1 MLKKNKAFLF
11 LLVAISFSGCNS
23 TTNKVFDNSN
33 KIHINPDYIIIE
45 QPRVV
50 KDQEIQEL
58 LALNFVKGNL
68 NRRQQVLLEYEKA
81 VKNDMRGLDLIAKYI
96 LVNLIK
102 FENEYAPAWNL
113 YGNLLF
119 KSGNYLEAYDAFDAA
134 VDIDPN
140 LVSTYL
146 NRGIALYYGKRP
158 SVAYDDI
165 YKVYMNDRNDPYIM
179 MWLYLVEQ
187 NIRPDEALKN
197 LSERYRLVVSKDNN
211 WAYKIID
218 VILGDLS
225 EDEFWRTIFENNL
238 LEEGGEINK
247 PERLCEAYFYL
258 GKYHQIN
265 GEKEVAQDYFK
276 LSLMTNVK
284 YFIEYQSSTYEVN
297 LYKKIL
303 NEEILEVKTNSEN
316 K

>member
-1 MLKKNKAFLF
+1 MLKKYKAFLLLF
-11 LLVAISFSGCNS
+11 LLMSFSGCNS
-23 TTNKVFDNSN
+23 TYKVVDNPN

-81 VKNDMRGLDLIAKYI
+81 VKNDMLGLDLIAKYI

-134 VDIDPN
+134 IDIDPN

-146 NRGIALYYGKRP
+146 NRGIALYYGKRS

-179 MWLYLVEQ
+179 MGY
-187 NIRPDEALKN
+187 
-197 LSERYRLVVSKDNN
+197 
-211 WAYKIID
+211 
-218 VILGDLS
+218 
-225 EDEFWRTIFENNL
+225 T
-238 LEEGGEINK
+238 
-247 PERLCEAYFYL
+247 
-258 GKYHQIN
+258 
-265 GEKEVAQDYFK
+265 
-276 LSLMTNVK
+276 
-284 YFIEYQSSTYEVN
+284 
-297 LYKKIL
+297 
-303 NEEILEVKTNSEN
+303 
-316 K
+316 

>member
-1 MLKKNKAFLF
+1 M
-11 LLVAISFSGCNS
+11 
-23 TTNKVFDNSN
+23 
-33 KIHINPDYIIIE
+33 
-45 QPRVV
+45 
-50 KDQEIQEL
+50 

-81 VKNDMRGLDLIAKYI
+81 VKNDMLGLDLIAKYI

-146 NRGIALYYGKRP
+146 NRGIALYYGKRS

>member
-1 MLKKNKAFLF
+1 MLKKYKAFLLLF
-11 LLVAISFSGCNS
+11 LLMSFSGCNS
-23 TTNKVFDNSN
+23 TYKVVDNPN
-33 KIHINPDYIIIE
+33 KIQINPDYIIIE

-81 VKNDMRGLDLIAKYI
+81 VKNDMMGLDLIAKYI

-146 NRGIALYYGKRP
+146 NRGIALYYGKRS

>member
-1 MLKKNKAFLF
+1 MLKKYKAFLF

-81 VKNDMRGLDLIAKYI
+81 VKNDMMGLDLIAKYI

-258 GKYHQIN
+258 GKYHQIT

>member
-1 MLKKNKAFLF
+1 MLKKYKAFLF
-11 LLVAISFSGCNS
+11 LLLAISFSGCNS
-23 TTNKVFDNSN
+23 TTNKVVDSSN
-33 KIHINPDYIIIE
+33 KIHINPDYIVIE
-45 QPRVV
+45 QPRVI

-58 LALNFVKGNL
+58 IALNHIKGNF
-68 NRRQQVLLEYEKA
+68 NRRQQVLIEYEKA
-81 VKNDMRGLDLIAKYI
+81 VKNDMMGLDLIAKYI

-102 FENEYAPAWNL
+102 FENEYAPAWTL
-113 YGNLLF
+113 YGSLLF

-165 YKVYMNDRNDPYIM
+165 YKVYLNDRNDPYIM
-179 MWLYLVEQ
+179 MWLYLVDQ
-187 NIRPDEALKN
+187 KLRPDEALKN
-197 LSERYRLVVSKDNN
+197 LSERYRMVVSRDNN

-225 EDEFWRTIFENNL
+225 EDEFWRTIFENNM
-238 LEEGGEINK
+238 LEEGGEVNK

-258 GKYHQIN
+258 GKYHQIK

-276 LSLMTNVK
+276 LSLMTNVN
-284 YFIEYQSSTYEVN
+284 YFIEYQASTYEVN
-297 LYKKIL
+297 QYKKFL
-303 NEEILEVKTNSEN
+303 NDELLEETVKSEN